1 MSDILNVWKKN
12 NLVVNALIFLL
23 VLLITDLLVLKLR
36 AGLIVLIGLLLLLAA
51 FVKPRVVFLLLI
63 SSFSV
68 DNYGLADVSSV
79 KVLAIILLAGLSSR
93 LLITRE
99 TLPQDNA
106 YKYFMLFFIGSIPSF
121 AFAINLSTSLMM
133 YITYISLFILY
144 IFSRYFLKTDKDI
157 NTALNYLFFSTIA
170 IFAIIQ
176 FTSQSTGKIADE
188 RISGGI
194 GDPNE
199 FASFIMV
206 LIPLAFYRV
215 INSSGTSRLLYLGCL
230 VSFLLMLGYSGSRG
244 GILGFLGAA
253 GVLIFYYG
261 VSRVKQIVLFMLV
274 VVAILQFS
282 VPDDF
287 WFRVSTIIHPA
298 EERQIHGTAI
308 SYREHAYAAAAKM
321 FLDNPIAGVGLYNFQ
336 FNSRKYGISRALLV
350 HNTYLEILTG
360 GGLLSFI
367 PFALILVNIWRKLKL
382 LRKYDNAT
390 RDLFICLKASFV
402 SILITSFFFS
412 GDHKKILLFLL
423 ALISS
428 SYYISM
434 NKTSSRTRNI
444 FPGSTT

>member
-1 MSDILNVWKKN
+1 MPDILNFWKKN

-23 VLLITDLLVLKLR
+23 VLLITDLLVLQLR

-51 FVKPRVVFLLLI
+51 FVKPRVVYLLLV
-63 SSFSV
+63 SSFSI
-68 DNYGLADVSSV
+68 DNYGLSDVSAV
-79 KVLAIILLAGLSSR
+79 KILAIILLAGLSSR

-106 YKYFMLFFIGSIPSF
+106 YKYFMLFFIGIIPSF
-121 AFAINLSTSLMM
+121 AFAINVSTSQTVYL
-133 YITYISLFILY
+133 TYISLFFLY
-144 IFSRYFLKTDKDI
+144 IFTRYFLKTDEDI
-157 NTALNYLFFSTIA
+157 NTALNYLFFSTIV

-188 RISGGI
+188 RISSGI

-199 FASFIMV
+199 FASYIMA
-206 LIPLAFYRV
+206 LIPLAFYRA
-215 INSSGTSRLLYLGCL
+215 INSSRTSRLLYLGYL
-230 VSFLLMLGYSGSRG
+230 VSFLLMLVYSGSRG
-244 GILGFLGAA
+244 AILGFLGAA

-261 VSRVKQIVLFMLV
+261 VSRWKQILLFMLV

-282 VPDDF
+282 VPDEF
-287 WFRVSTIIHPA
+287 WFRVSTIMHPDA
-298 EERQIHGTAI
+298 EKKIHGTAI
-308 SYREHAYAAAAKM
+308 SYREHSYMAALKM
-321 FLDNPIAGVGLYNFQ
+321 FLDNPVAGVGLYNFP
-336 FNSRKYGISRALLV
+336 FNSGNYGISQALIV

-382 LRKYDNAT
+382 RRKYDTAT

-402 SILITSFFFS
+402 SMLITSFFFS
-412 GDHKKILLFLL
+412 GDHKKILWFLL

-434 NKTSSRTRNI
+434 NKTSPGSRNI